1 MKLKFLFF
9 ILFICSTVLAQKGT
23 ISGVLTDKDMN
34 NEPLPFANVQIKG
47 TTIGT
52 TTDENGKYS
61 LNVESGNYTLQLSF
75 LGYETIEVP
84 VTVKENQTITVNR
97 ALTAGGGVML
107 QDVVVQTTVSREK
120 ESALLLEQQ
129 KAVEIKQSIGAQE
142 LSRKGVSDV
151 AGAVTKT
158 TGITKQEGSGNIFVR
173 GLGDR
178 YNSTSMNGLPIP
190 SNDPEKKNIALS
202 LFSTDIVE
210 FISIDK
216 VFSGRMY
223 GDFAGGNVDIVSKD
237 FKGKKFFQIEI
248 GSTIN
253 NNAVQQDVF
262 NLQQG
267 PSKFG
272 FTNTAI
278 PSNPFNAFTFENS
291 LNPES
296 ANPIGSNFV
305 LKAGRS
311 FSVGEE
317 GKLSLFATA
326 SFDNGFTYREGLNQ
340 SVSAQGA
347 EIKSFNQKMYSY
359 NTNSTGMFNVGYK
372 FNPNHK
378 INYNFL
384 FVNSSSQVKD
394 EFYGFIR
401 DIAENDNGLIQR
413 GTYTQNQLMINQ
425 LLGSHK
431 ISERIQFNWGGSFNR
446 ITSDM
451 PDRTQNTLFFNENQN
466 GYVFAVNTTS
476 DNHRYYQNLIE
487 DELAST
493 ISFDYKFKKD
503 TEDNYKGKLTVGYNG
518 RFKTRDFEATQFNF
532 KIANN
537 QVNTV
542 VDPNNLDT
550 FFNQTN
556 FANNLFTVETFS
568 GDLEPQVY
576 DGIQNINAVFGLAEY
591 KLSSK
596 LTSVLGLRMEQVYQK
611 VSWKTQLDNEGNQNS
626 FERNEFLPSL
636 ILKYELNERNNLRF
650 GASKTYTLPQFKER
664 ALFVYEDVTEVKI
677 GNPDLYPSEDYN
689 VDFKWEFFP
698 KKEEVISLTAFGK
711 YIKNPINEVT
721 LASSTNDISFLNTGD
736 TGHVYGIEF
745 EIRKNI
751 YEFGSENQNKLTAGF
766 NASYMQTKQELD
778 SDKVRDETNYNI
790 NLTNTEDSFSGA
802 SDLLLNGDVSF
813 FKEWE
818 NEANIMATVSYS
830 YFSDRIYAL
839 GTETKGN
846 LVDKAVGT
854 LDFIAKSKLNKH
866 LGLNLTIR
874 NILDP
879 TVERTQENI
888 DRDITVLSYKKG
900 VNFSLGISYQF

>member
-1 MKLKFLFF
+1 MKLKFLLF
-9 ILFICSTVLAQKGT
+9 ILLISSSLLAQKGT
-23 ISGVLTDKDMN
+23 VSGALTDKDMN

-61 LNVESGNYTLQLSF
+61 LNVEPGNHIVQFSF

-84 VTVKENQTITVNR
+84 VTIKENQTVTVNR

-190 SNDPEKKNIALS
+190 SNDPEKKNIALN

-216 VFSGRMY
+216 VYNSRMY

-237 FKGKKFFQIEI
+237 FRGQKFLQLEI
-248 GSTIN
+248 GTSVNT
-253 NNAVQQDVF
+253 NAVEQDVF

-267 PSKFG
+267 PNKFG
-272 FTNTAI
+272 FTNAEI
-278 PSNPFNAFTFENS
+278 PSNPLNAFTFENS

-311 FSVGEE
+311 FTIGEDS
-317 GKLSLFATA
+317 KLSLFATA
-326 SFDNGFTYREGLNQ
+326 SFDNGFTYREGINQ
-340 SVSAQGA
+340 SVNAQGA
-347 EIKSFNQKMYSY
+347 KIKSFDQKTYSY
-359 NTNSTGMFNVGYK
+359 NTNTTGMFNAGYK
-372 FNPNHK
+372 LNPNHK

-384 FVNSSSQVKD
+384 FVNTSSQVKD
-394 EFYGFIR
+394 EYYGFIR

-413 GTYTQNQLMINQ
+413 GTYNQNQLMVNQ

-431 ISERIQFNWGGSFNR
+431 LTDRIEFNWGGSFNR
-446 ITSDM
+446 ITSEM
-451 PDRTQNTLFFNENQN
+451 PDRTQNTLFFSENQN
-466 GYVFAVNTTS
+466 GYVFAINTTS
-476 DNHRYYQNLIE
+476 DNHRYYQSLTE
-487 DELAST
+487 DELAAN
-493 ISFDYKFKKD
+493 ISADYKFKKD
-503 TEDNYKGKLTVGYNG
+503 NEDSFRGKLTIGYNG
-518 RFKTRDFEATQFNF
+518 RFKNRDFEATQFNF

-537 QVNTV
+537 QSTTV
-542 VDPNNLDT
+542 VDPNNLDS

-556 FANNLFTVETFS
+556 FSNNLFTVETFS
-568 GDLEPQVY
+568 GDLNPQVY
-576 DGIQNINAVFGLAEY
+576 DGEQNIHAFFGQAEY
-591 KLSSK
+591 KFTSK
-596 LTSVLGLRMEQVYQK
+596 LTSVLGFRMEQVYQK
-611 VSWKTQLDNEGNQNS
+611 VSWKTQLDNEGNKNS

-751 YEFGSENQNKLTAGF
+751 YEFGNENQNKLTAGF
-766 NASYMQTKQELD
+766 NASYMQTNQELD
-778 SDKVRDETNYNI
+778 SDKVRNETNYNI

-813 FKEWE
+813 FKEFK

-830 YFSDRIYAL
+830 YFSDRLYAL

-866 LGLNLTIR
+866 LGINLTIR

-879 TVERTQENI
+879 TVERTQENNNQ
-888 DRDITVLSYKKG
+888 DITVLSYKKG
-900 VNFSLGISYQF
+900 VNFSLGINYQF